1 MIPDCVYKPENEC
14 TPEEIEIRKN
24 EYRKCA
30 MDFSY
35 WYVNYVKLVIAP
47 TRDTPGGVVPVQFWE
62 HLKQLTNFLQ
72 NDLLISV
79 LKARQVGVSWL
90 VAADAL
96 WGMLFKTGFTELL
109 FSKGESESIELLAKT
124 KRIYKYLP
132 DFMKL
137 KADPDSTTEMGFPDM
152 MSSLRAMVSTES
164 AGISFTASKVV
175 CDEHIEHPYAI
186 ENYKSAK
193 PTIDAGGQFI
203 SIFTSNENKLNS
215 LAVSLFQG
223 GLRGE
228 NGFKSLFIPY
238 TARPGRDEKW
248 YQYTMK
254 STPNIELQG
263 LSPEIYMHRC
273 YPLSIE
279 EALSPTQQMS
289 VFIYTVLDT
298 MKNDCRTP
306 LSMPQFQG
314 NIYKD
319 YMVGAVYIAASDTG
333 HGAGLDSNCTVIMNV
348 KTGEVIA
355 DIFNNNMS
363 VDDFAYSTVKLL
375 EHYRSPLWFPEY
387 NDWGHSVVH
396 KAEELGYTNFGM
408 QERADGTD
416 TQKLGWKTTG
426 GRNMGGNRVLLWG
439 ELIPAINSRQI
450 TIYNLEGLKTFYDII
465 RNTNKEGRIEAKGG
479 GHDDYPMAVAIAW
492 YNRNKAIPQ
501 VVKIES
507 YTYRG

>member
-1 MIPDCVYKPENEC
+1 MLPDCVFKPESEC
-14 TPEEIEIRKN
+14 TPAERVVRKL
-24 EYRKCA
+24 EYCKCA
-30 MDFSY
+30 MDFRY
-35 WYVNYVKLVIAP
+35 WYVNYVKLVVAP
-47 TRDTPGGVVPVQFWE
+47 TRDAPGGVVPVQFWE
-62 HLKQLTNFLQ
+62 HIKQLTNMLLH
-72 NDLLISV
+72 DLLISI
-79 LKARQVGVSWL
+79 LKARQVGASWL
-90 VAADAL
+90 IAAWIL
-96 WGMLFKTGFTELL
+96 WGALFKIGFTALL
-109 FSKGESESIELLAKT
+109 FSKGELESIELLSKI

-132 DFMKL
+132 DFMKF
-137 KADPDSTTEMGFPDM
+137 KADPDSTTEMAFPDM
-152 MSSLRAMVSTES
+152 MSSIKAMVSTES
-164 AGISFTASKVV
+164 AGISFTASVIV
-175 CDEHIEHPYAI
+175 CDEHIEHPYDN

-203 SIFTSNENKLNS
+203 SVFTSNENKLNR
-215 LAVSLFQG
+215 LAVNLFRG

-228 NGFKSLFIPY
+228 NGFHSLFIPY
-238 TARPGRDEKW
+238 TARPGRDEAW
-248 YQYTMK
+248 YQRTMR
-254 STPNIELQG
+254 SIPHDELKG
-263 LSPEIYMHRC
+263 LSPEIYMHRN
-273 YPLSIE
+273 YPASQE
-279 EALSPTQQMS
+279 EALSPTQQQG
-289 VFIYTVLDT
+289 VFVYQVLDT

-319 YMVGAVYIAASDTG
+319 YMVGALYIAASDTG

-363 VDDFAYSTVKLL
+363 VDEFAYSTVKLL
-375 EHYRSPLWFPEY
+375 ERYRSPLWFPEY
-387 NDWGHSVVH
+387 NDWGHAVVH

-416 TQKLGWKTTG
+416 TQKLGWRTTG
-426 GRNMGGNRVLLWG
+426 GRNSGGNRVLLWG
-439 ELIPAINSRQI
+439 DLIPAINSHQI

-465 RNTNKEGRIEAKGG
+465 RNIEKEGRIEAKSG

-492 YNRNKAIPQ
+492 YNRNKVIPQ